1 MNLKANLK
9 TISALL
15 VILLVLAGCGAIGG
29 HEEEK
34 EQMAPISATEWPTAQ
49 PTSMP
54 PTPTPFPKVTLAP
67 KATPTPRSDPASA
80 ETAAVSIDDLNAPT
94 DLNALIEQV
103 SAAGGGLS
111 PVAAGLVRA
120 DSIPIRQGPDDS
132 YGVAGT
138 ANRNDLLA
146 VFGTDPS
153 GNWLYVL
160 TISLQRG
167 WLPADA
173 VRVTGSLEDAPVLP
187 ANPVPQQSAAA
198 TPAAGASSNSTPS
211 SPGGAF
217 VAPADLE
224 PVATARVDNFAL
236 NMRQGP
242 GAAYGQLGSLSQ
254 DDEVGIL
261 AFNLSKDWVLVKTA
275 DDRYGWVSLPLLT
288 VNGSLEAVPVVISPT
303 PDQAIPAGQ
312 VAPIRPTGP
321 VPAQSSAVPAGANRD
336 QAQSGA
342 GPAEVVP
349 AAFNSSPAIGTLVPV
364 ATALIGRPEV
374 NLQPA
379 PGHEYAPFK
388 ILTQDDERI
397 AILGIDPS
405 GGWTLVDPAWSDP
418 GWIALADLNVIE
430 GTVANAPTVFTGRV
444 ESNEVEVRRGPGI
457 YEDRIGSLSINTLVQ
472 VLGLNSGRSWALVK
486 PMTGDGLGWTP
497 VRFLDIAG
505 PLTSLPEAPQLP
517 AAPEP
522 AQAVAPVLP
531 AVPLAQTKV
540 VFQTSS
546 GGDIMVINGDGSG
559 LRRLTAGIDP
569 VLSPDGQTVAF
580 TRWEGETGSLWT
592 IGIDGSN
599 EKSVLGS
606 TKQAKGPAW
615 SPDSSRIVLNFQ
627 HGGRLEPDEN
637 CYELDGREPP
647 RPPRNATDFRIK
659 MGPDFDPALCWTL
672 PPDPNWG
679 LRVVNLAD
687 GSFEDVDGGTYAF
700 RPTWDPGQP
709 WRIVSDG
716 GRGLV
721 QVDVNDQANNR
732 LLTGEVNDGSP
743 VFSPD
748 GRYLAVVTGN
758 QGGSSDYNIHRM
770 NADGSGRV
778 QLTKTPLWVT
788 SLPYK
793 QQAWN
798 NVAPAWSPDGA
809 QIAFLTDRTGR
820 WEIWVMNAD
829 GSDQRPMFSDEI
841 NSQLNIQY
849 NFVDERVLSW
859 R

>member
-1 MNLKANLK
+1 MTLRTDLKII
-9 TISALL
+9 TALL
-15 VILLVLAGCGAIGG
+15 LIVLALVGCGAGG
-29 HEEEK
+29 HQEEEK
-34 EQMAPISATEWPTAQ
+34 LAPISATDWPTAQ

-67 KATPTPRSDPASA
+67 RATPTPSAAVAPA
-80 ETAAVSIDDLNAPT
+80 EEAAVSIDDLSSPT
-94 DLNALIEQV
+94 DLNSLIEQV

-120 DSIPIRQGPDDS
+120 DSVPIRQGPDES

-153 GNWLYVL
+153 GDWLYVL
-160 TISLQRG
+160 TVSLLRG
-167 WLPADA
+167 WLPAEA

-187 ANPVPQQSAAA
+187 ANPVPQQSTASAPGAASNS
-198 TPAAGASSNSTPS
+198 TGSSPAGAS
-211 SPGGAF
+211 
-217 VAPADLE
+217 VAPAALE
-224 PVATARVDNFAL
+224 PVVTARVNNFAL

-254 DDEVGIL
+254 NDEVGIL
-261 AFNLSKDWVLVKTA
+261 AFNLGKDWVLVKTA
-275 DDRYGWVSLPLLT
+275 DERYGWVSLPLLA
-288 VNGSLEAVPVVISPT
+288 VNGSLEAVPVVVSPT
-303 PDQAIPAGQ
+303 PDTAIPAGQ
-312 VAPIRPTGP
+312 VAPIRLTGQAP
-321 VPAQSSAVPAGANRD
+321 GERSAAPGETDQEQIQSST
-336 QAQSGA
+336 

-349 AAFNSSPAIGTLVPV
+349 ASFNRSPAAGTLAPV
-364 ATALIGRPEV
+364 AIALIGRPEV

-379 PGHEYAPFK
+379 PGNAYAPFK

-405 GGWTLVDPAWSDP
+405 GEWVLVNPAWSGA
-418 GWIALADLNVIE
+418 GWISLADLNIIE
-430 GTVANAPTVFTGRV
+430 GSVANAPVAYTGRV

-457 YEDRIGSLSINTLVQ
+457 YEDRIGSLSIHTLVQ
-472 VLGLNSGRSWALVK
+472 VMGLNPGRSWALVR
-486 PMTGDGLGWTP
+486 PVTGEGLGWTP

-505 PLTSLPEAPQLP
+505 PLADLPDAPQLP
-517 AAPEP
+517 APGPAAAVEQAAAP
-522 AQAVAPVLP
+522 ALP
-531 AVPLAQTKV
+531 AVPLAQTKL

-599 EKSVLGS
+599 EKSVLGFI
-606 TKQAKGPAW
+606 KQAKGPSW

-627 HGGRLEPDEN
+627 HGGRLDPDIN

-672 PPDPNWG
+672 PPDPHWG

-700 RPTWDPGQP
+700 RPEWDPGQP

-721 QVDVNDQANNR
+721 QVDVNDQGNNR

-758 QGGSSDYNIHRM
+758 QGGSADFNIHRI

-788 SLPYK
+788 SLPDR

-798 NVAPAWSPDGA
+798 NVAPAWSPDGS

-820 WEIWVMNAD
+820 WEIWVMQAD
-829 GSDQRPMFSDEI
+829 GSNQRPMFSAEI
-841 NSQLNIQY
+841 NNQLHIQY
-849 NFVDERVLSW
+849 HFVDERVLSW